1 MARSLGEAD
10 MTPLHWAARAE
21 MLWLLAG
28 AGADLNAQ
36 DRKDRTPL
44 HQAMYGGQPRGGG
57 SPDRARSRRAHP
69 QPTGKDAAG
78 GGAQGLFVLQAGISE

>member
-10 MTPLHWAARAE
+10 RPPLHWAARAE

-36 DRKDRTPL
+36 DRKGRTSL
-44 HQAMYGGQPRGGG
+44 HQAMYGGNLKEAEVLIVLGADVRIPNRRGKT
-57 SPDRARSRRAHP
+57 PLEVAR
-69 QPTGKDAAG
+69 KDC
-78 GGAQGLFVLQAGISE
+78 LFLKRG